1 MNNDK
6 NKLLPKFVTTKIPED
21 NLEDVIS
28 CLKSKLYKSGSRLTI
43 SSIQIALNI
52 GFNRAKRIYIR
63 LKKEGYLNDS
73 DCLV

>member
-6 NKLLPKFVTTKIPED
+6 NKLLPKFVTTKVPED

-28 CLKSKLYKSGSRLTI
+28 CLKSNRYKSGSRLTI